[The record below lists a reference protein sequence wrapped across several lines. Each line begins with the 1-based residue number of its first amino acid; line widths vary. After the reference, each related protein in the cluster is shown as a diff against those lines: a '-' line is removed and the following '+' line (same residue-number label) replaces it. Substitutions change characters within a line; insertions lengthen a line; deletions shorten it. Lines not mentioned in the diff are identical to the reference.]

1 MLDDASKQ
9 RVKNL
14 CDLIAKEQDQKR
26 FSVLIQELN
35 QLLDGFQPGGET
47 TDGRPDLASSKK
59 KLT

>member
-1 MLDDASKQ
+1 MLDDISKQ
-9 RVKNL
+9 RVKEL

-35 QLLDGFQPGGET
+35 QLLDGFQTGTEK
-47 TDGRPDLASSKK
+47 DGRPDLASSKK